1 MMYIKEV
8 LLQWFI
14 NFYKKQKMV
23 LLLEVKILN
32 QQLAKELQKKKL
44 LEILENFKGNT
55 WGANIGDVRLL
66 SKFNKG
72 I

>member
-32 QQLAKELQKKKL
+32 QQLAKELQKK
-44 LEILENFKGNT
+44 IIRNFG
-55 WGANIGDVRLL
+55 
-66 SKFNKG
+66 KF
-72 I
+72 

>member
-32 QQLAKELQKKKL
+32 QQLAKELQKKL